1 MTMGLIVGTEVSN
14 LLCAK
19 APKIMLP
26 PTFQSTTTISTLR
39 GGAVVTQKGPNPAVA
54 TYNLYHKHMPHIA
67 KFFIAGFV
75 GNTLFYRIIQ
85 MVEPKVAA
93 LFPSLGEGN
102 LSSATFLLS
111 YLVEIPFQ
119 HVINAALCYTLSSI
133 LVNPSDPKQPKKS
146 RYLQTLAYTYAAYVN
161 AMLVTTLVK
170 RGLEEAGIG
179 GQPSFWISVYGV
191 GVFNMFILNR
201 AMK

>member
-1 MTMGLIVGTEVSN
+1 M
-14 LLCAK
+14 
-19 APKIMLP
+19 
-26 PTFQSTTTISTLR
+26 
-39 GGAVVTQKGPNPAVA
+39 
-54 TYNLYHKHMPHIA
+54 
-67 KFFIAGFV
+67 
-75 GNTLFYRIIQ
+75 
-85 MVEPKVAA
+85 
-93 LFPSLGEGN
+93 
-102 LSSATFLLS
+102 
-111 YLVEIPFQ
+111 
-119 HVINAALCYTLSSI
+119 CYTLSSI